1 MTTHPEQEP
10 PPVGTADA
18 PRLTLI
24 EQTYANSTP
33 GDTIPDYL
41 DACAVLVQERGTDA
55 GSVAR
60 TDTGQLLTPVGSAD
74 FGYCPL
80 PGGGSVAS
88 RRPTGRIWT
97 GLSAADYIETH
108 WITASAEDPA
118 RFGALEYSS
127 TRWLYRDG
135 HPAIVRDGGPSPAL
149 LWDAAKLT
157 VSDDGRTAVVLE
169 FRGRGTSRLI
179 VWAYD
184 LTAGTRRRV
193 GVLPHL
199 ALNSEPSISC
209 DGRWLLAGSR
219 EVLLMSLEDGRATL
233 LPGIRAA
240 TWTPHFGSNMI
251 AAVEGPDDGPGVLT
265 LRDLRTG
272 ARDVVCRIDVRVD
285 ALDISGVGEIAAVVA
300 TPGIGGWMP
309 NVVHVDARTGTFDP
323 ILPWR
328 LPSGTY
334 RLTEAPRWGLRGTN
348 GGAVELSPSVESS
361 MVRLPVNEDERIES
375 ATETADYAQEFT
387 QRLGNRFR
395 MLLESPG
402 TTVVLLPEVV
412 SLARWLLPRRPD
424 LVGQVR
430 RRMVTYFAECSA
442 DPALVSVRDVFAR
455 TADHLEQA
463 CKAAEGRRRDD

>member
-1 MTTHPEQEP
+1 MNAHPEHEQQP
-10 PPVGTADA
+10 SSDGTTGA

-41 DACAVLVQERGTDA
+41 DACAVLVEERGTDA
-55 GSVAR
+55 VSVAR

-80 PGGGSVAS
+80 PGGGSVAA
-88 RRPTGRIWT
+88 RRPTGRLWT

-108 WITASAEDPA
+108 WMTASAEDPA

-135 HPAIVRDGGPSPAL
+135 RPAIVEDGGPSPAL
-149 LWDAAKLT
+149 LWDAGKVT

-193 GVLPHL
+193 GALPHP
-199 ALNSEPSISC
+199 ALSSEPSISC

-240 TWTPHFGSNMI
+240 TWTPHLGTDVI
-251 AAVEGPDDGPGVLT
+251 AAVEGPDEGPGVLT

-272 ARDVVCRIDVRVD
+272 ARDVVCGIDVRVD
-285 ALDISGVGEIAAVVA
+285 ALDISGAGEIAAVVA

-309 NVVHVDARTGTFDP
+309 NVVRVDAQTGAFDP
-323 ILPWR
+323 VLPWR
-328 LPSGTY
+328 LESGTY

-348 GGAVELSPSVESS
+348 GGTVELSSAVESS
-361 MVRLPVNEDERIES
+361 MVQLPVTEDERIES
-375 ATETADYAQEFT
+375 AAETADYIQEFSR
-387 QRLGNRFR
+387 RLNNRLR
-395 MLLESPG
+395 TLLEDPEA
-402 TTVVLLPEVV
+402 VVLVPELV
-412 SLARWLLPRRPD
+412 SLTRWLLPRRRD
-424 LVGQVR
+424 LLGPVR
-430 RRMVTYFAECSA
+430 HRVVPHLVECSA
-442 DPALVSVRDVFAR
+442 DPALAPMRDVFAW
-455 TADHLEQA
+455 AAEQLEQA
-463 CKAAEGRRRDD
+463 CREAEA

>member
-1 MTTHPEQEP
+1 MTAHPKQQSSSHD
-10 PPVGTADA
+10 VGA

-41 DACAVLVQERGTDA
+41 DACAVLIEERGTDA
-55 GSVAR
+55 ASVAR
-60 TDTGQLLTPVGSAD
+60 TNTGQLLTPAGSAD
-74 FGYCPL
+74 FSYCPS
-80 PGGGSVAS
+80 PGGGSVAA

-97 GLSAADYIETH
+97 GLPAADYIQTH
-108 WITASAEDPA
+108 WTTASAEDPV
-118 RFGALEYSS
+118 RYGALEYSS

-135 HPAIVRDGGPSPAL
+135 CPAVIKDGGPSPAL

-157 VSDDGRTAVVLE
+157 VSDNGRTAVVLE

-193 GVLPHL
+193 GALPHL
-199 ALNSEPSISC
+199 ALTGEPSISC

-219 EVLLMSLEDGRATL
+219 EVLLMSLEDGRATR

-240 TWTPHFGSNMI
+240 TWTPHLGTNVI
-251 AAVEGPDDGPGVLT
+251 AAVEGSDEGPGVLT
-265 LRDLRTG
+265 LCDLRTG
-272 ARDVVCRIDVRVD
+272 ARDVVCGIDVRVD
-285 ALDISGVGEIAAVVA
+285 ALDISGAGEIAAVVA

-309 NVVHVDARTGTFDP
+309 NVVHIDAGTGAFDP

-348 GGAVELSPSVESS
+348 GGTVELSSVIESS
-361 MVRLPVNEDERIES
+361 MVHSPVTDDERIES
-375 ATETADYAQEFT
+375 AAETADYTQEFT
-387 QRLGNRFR
+387 QRLNNRFR
-395 MLLESPG
+395 TLLEAPG
-402 TTVVLLPEVV
+402 AAVLLPELV
-412 SLARWLLPRRPD
+412 SLTRWLLPRSPD
-424 LVGQVR
+424 LLRPVR
-430 RRMVTYFAECSA
+430 HRMIPHLAQCSA
-442 DPALVSVRDVFAR
+442 DPALAPIRDAFAR
-455 TADHLEQA
+455 ATEQLEQA
-463 CKAAEGRRRDD
+463 CKEAES